1 MLSESVAGV
10 VVLALSMYALIGVFV
25 ALTFLAR
32 GAGRIDPAAAQGTLG
47 FRVLVF
53 PGCVALW
60 PFILKRWREGGPPR
74 ERNAHRDAARPREDA
89 S

>member
-1 MLSESVAGV
+1 MLSQSAASTI
-10 VVLALSMYALIGVFV
+10 VLALFIYLGIGVLV
-25 ALTFLAR
+25 ALAFLVR

-60 PFILKRWREGGPPR
+60 PLILKRWRAGGPPR
-74 ERNAHRDAARPREDA
+74 ERNAHRDAAQSRGE
-89 S
+89 ST